1 MKEVCILDYGSGNVG
16 SVFNLIRNMKYKC
29 NVSNDPKII
38 KKSTH
43 IILPGVGSFGE
54 AMKKIKKKLP
64 LKIIEDEV
72 LNKKKPFLGICV
84 GMQVLAEKG
93 EEFGIHV
100 GLGWIKGRVKKI
112 RAKKLPHIGWNN
124 LLIKK
129 KSLLVDGIQN
139 NDDFYFVNS
148 FYFEISEKKNII
160 ANTKYHH
167 SFCSVVQKQNI
178 FGTQFHPEKSQ
189 NAGKKL
195 IANFL
200 NF

>member
-29 NVSNDPKII
+29 NISNDPKII

-54 AMKKIKKKLP
+54 AIKKIRKKLP

-84 GMQVLAEKG
+84 GMQILAEKG
-93 EEFGIHV
+93 EEFGKHV

-129 KSLLVDGIQN
+129 KSLLIDGIQN
-139 NDDFYFVNS
+139 DDDFYFVNS
-148 FYFEISEKKNII
+148 FHFEISEKKNII

-195 IANFL
+195 ITNFL